1 MVIARF
7 VGFFSVNNN
16 DGSRKEGGR
25 GFLLPLSFEEISD
38 RLFAVAGLFHFRFQA
53 DSLGEAPE
61 IGLPPP
67 PISSFARFSGFAPT
81 LSNGVFVC
89 FKCFCCQWICNYEK
103 MQQKFNQKVK
113 EKYKKGFVSGNYT
126 FPSLNFY
133 GKCWFI
139 IRSFWEILFFG
150 EKITFRKNG
159 G

>member
-16 DGSRKEGGR
+16 DGRGKKGGR

-61 IGLPPP
+61 IGLPLPTP
-67 PISSFARFSGFAPT
+67 LVPSFARFLGFYAPT

-103 MQQKFNQKVK
+103 MQ
-113 EKYKKGFVSGNYT
+113 
-126 FPSLNFY
+126 
-133 GKCWFI
+133 
-139 IRSFWEILFFG
+139 
-150 EKITFRKNG
+150 
-159 G
+159 